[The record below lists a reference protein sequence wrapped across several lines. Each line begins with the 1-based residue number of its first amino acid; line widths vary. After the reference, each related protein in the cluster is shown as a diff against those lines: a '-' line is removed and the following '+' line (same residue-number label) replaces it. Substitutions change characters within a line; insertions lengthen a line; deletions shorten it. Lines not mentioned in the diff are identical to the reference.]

1 MGDITLGSGVASEFF
16 KYLNAQLKDTREQLQ
31 RANEENVALKE
42 ELEALQSL
50 SRPASRT
57 NTESDEVECL
67 RDEMNRLREELNDA
81 RETAKR
87 HENEAA
93 TWRTRYE
100 QLKPQLINSAAHAA
114 QLMETMREDW
124 TASMPQDTPTG
135 PTLDQFRT
143 LLRSLPGVAASA
155 KPGASRIVFS
165 GTRLPLLSKASLNAC
180 IGGFGFFGD
189 YLKWSSQH
197 AYSIFPE
204 YRYNPKPA
212 DDEPTW
218 TPAKEWVSLAGQQRE
233 LLYVEDGNICYAG
246 TFLCHAGPQSVKV
259 EELGDDSFVNALARK
274 TFNVNIKNPQSRQS
288 KAKTYVPLL
297 ANLYTEGT
305 ATVRILGLQRVG
317 FNEKLFQ
324 ILRRAYDKRDRKGA
338 AGANTSTPD
347 AEPTSTKKR
356 KKQNIDFFAELFG
369 EPEEA
374 EGGIPG
380 PSKVP
385 RLDESALM
393 FDETTVWR
401 S

>member
-1 MGDITLGSGVASEFF
+1 MKTRQRRGARDTNSSSRSSSTRPLMRRSLWRRCARIGQLPCHRI
-16 KYLNAQLKDTREQLQ
+16 LLPAQLWISSARCC
-31 RANEENVALKE
+31 VAFL
-42 ELEALQSL
+42 AL
-50 SRPASRT
+50 R
-57 NTESDEVECL
+57 
-67 RDEMNRLREELNDA
+67 
-81 RETAKR
+81 
-87 HENEAA
+87 
-93 TWRTRYE
+93 
-100 QLKPQLINSAAHAA
+100 
-114 QLMETMREDW
+114 
-124 TASMPQDTPTG
+124 
-135 PTLDQFRT
+135 
-143 LLRSLPGVAASA
+143 LLRSQARPELSLVARGCHCCLKRLSTPG
-155 KPGASRIVFS
+155 KPGLARPLPSASEHQRTS
-165 GTRLPLLSKASLNAC
+165 S

-259 EELGDDSFVNALARK
+259 EELGDDVDESFVNALARK